1 MNARLANP
9 KWRTT
14 CIAGLEGAIARV
26 KVAINDG
33 DEPVV
38 PVSEALHWIYCVYDH
53 DRRVAGLSHESF
65 LLMFLSVAADR
76 DIARA
81 LAAIRGDQVHD
92 FMEVVK
98 NTAPFPSE
106 DLYPGENVLPGRL
119 WRWRAGEPAKASVK
133 VAELF
138 RTKVAQMP
146 ALEALERALA
156 SLLRP

>member
-1 MNARLANP
+1 MNARSANP
-9 KWRTT
+9 KWRGT

-26 KVAINDG
+26 SGAINDG

-53 DRRVAGLSHESF
+53 DRKVAGQSHESF
-65 LLMFLSVAADR
+65 LPMFLGVVADR

-98 NTAPFPSE
+98 DTALFPS
-106 DLYPGENVLPGRL
+106 DHLYPGEDLLIGRL
-119 WRWRAGEPAKASVK
+119 WRWRDREPAKVSVD
-133 VAELF
+133 VAEIF

-146 ALEALERALA
+146 VLETLERALA
-156 SLLRP
+156 SLVRP